1 MKFTTEIHWDNVFRH
16 SCIQRQKI
24 KRKRYPWCKDYG
36 NLPAHI
42 LRLVTH
48 RFVKRVWGKCFK
60 FQKNAW
66 WLMMN
71 RGYHHN
77 LKDKL
82 QSEINET
89 HRNRSPRSWNKT
101 EQGRKRNVAFRPAFV
116 TQYQPLVSTVKWKS
130 GISYK
135 TNLYF
140 ANFLKNHPLFPT
152 RKENHGKE
160 YAC

>member
-1 MKFTTEIHWDNVFRH
+1 MFLDTVVYKGTRFNKKVILDVKTTAETTEAFQHTFW
-16 SCIQRQKI
+16 
-24 KRKRYPWCKDYG
+24 P
-36 NLPAHI
+36 
-42 LRLVTH
+42 LVTH